1 MITAEYYIVILF
13 SMEYQR
19 KEEIIKQF
27 YEKGMPILASF
38 EPERKKRL
46 KRMICIESILVIMC
60 ALYFYNFAVV
70 YNFFVSINS
79 PEWLI
84 ITYNLL
90 MFICAFAALIYP
102 YLVSSGFKEDL
113 KRKVMPKVIKSF
125 GAMGHAIGCN
135 IFTETELLK
144 STLFS
149 RFNKMEADDSFCG
162 EFDGV
167 NFKILETELALQGRK
182 YYSTSF
188 KGVIVEFDSNKKIK
202 AKTTVTTAN
211 DTNSGNKVPPM
222 MIVYMLSIMAAMF
235 IPFFQ
240 NIDSVIKYPVMLLL
254 ILPSVMTILGMILVM
269 QILNKKM
276 FTDVYNKNNKQI
288 RLEDVK
294 FAKKFKVFSE
304 DEVEARYLVTTA
316 FMERFLNLTTS
327 FGTKKAKCAFYDD
340 KVMFAISTRKN
351 LFEFGSL
358 FKTLENPK
366 NVEFFNELMSILDM
380 IDHFKLDENTRL

>member
-13 SMEYQR
+13 SMDYKR

-27 YEKGMPILASF
+27 YEKGMPILVRF

-60 ALYFYNFAVV
+60 ALYFYNFAGIC
-70 YNFFVSINS
+70 NFFESINS
-79 PEWLI
+79 PGWFTAFYMLI
-84 ITYNLL
+84 IACIL
-90 MFICAFAALIYP
+90 AVLIYP
-102 YLVSSGFKEDL
+102 FIVSFGFKEDL
-113 KRKVMPKVIKSF
+113 KSSVMPKVIKSF
-125 GAMGHAIGCN
+125 GTIHHATGHN
-135 IFTETELLK
+135 IFTKTELLK

-149 RFNKMEADDSFCG
+149 RFNKMGADDSFCG

-188 KGVIVEFDSNKKIK
+188 KGVIVEFDSNKKIN

-211 DTNSGNKVPPM
+211 DTDTGNK
-222 MIVYMLSIMAAMF
+222 
-235 IPFFQ
+235 IPFAMIAYMILPIVAMSIPFLQ
-240 NIDSVIKYPVMLLL
+240 DLDLVIRNPDLLL
-254 ILPSVMTILGMILVM
+254 MILPSVVIGLVTIFGLLIF
-269 QILNKKM
+269 NKKK

-288 RLEDVK
+288 QLEDVK

-304 DEVEARYLVTTA
+304 NEVEARYLVTTA

-327 FGTKKAKCAFYDD
+327 FGTKKAKCAFCDD

-380 IDHFKLDENTRL
+380 VDYFKLDENTRL